1 MDPITRAA
9 RAFLAEA
16 KAFWRTWPERVLPI
30 IAEPSERGE
39 VVKALRLAE
48 LAPENRRPLFLY
60 EASFVDARTYFD
72 GLVEAIRHDYE
83 AIRAGAA
90 GEGVIFP
97 AFSTNG
103 MALGPVER
111 AVLAVE
117 RATMLLGDRFDGV
130 LVALVPENVA
140 NAAAWRGS
148 VAAMNRMSHSPPVR
162 LAVYAPPGGPLNG
175 TLGDRGARFHIN

>member
-1 MDPITRAA
+1 MDPITSAA

-16 KAFWRTWPERVLPI
+16 KAFWRARPERVLPI

-39 VVKALRLAE
+39 MVKALRLAE

-60 EASFVDARTYFD
+60 EAPFVDACTY
-72 GLVEAIRHDYE
+72 
-83 AIRAGAA
+83 
-90 GEGVIFP
+90 
-97 AFSTNG
+97 
-103 MALGPVER
+103 
-111 AVLAVE
+111 
-117 RATMLLGDRFDGV
+117 FDGV

-148 VAAMNRMSHSPPVR
+148 VDAMNRMSHSPPVR

-175 TLGDRGARFHIN
+175 TLGDRGARFHFNQATVLAY